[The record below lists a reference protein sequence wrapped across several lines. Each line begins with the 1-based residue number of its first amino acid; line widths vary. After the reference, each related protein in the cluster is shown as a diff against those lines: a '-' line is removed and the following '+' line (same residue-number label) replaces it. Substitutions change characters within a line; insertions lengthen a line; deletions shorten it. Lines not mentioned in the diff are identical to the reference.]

1 MTQAFKIANYG
12 INANYSD
19 ITANKITDGYA
30 CTGSSICSNTLT
42 IGTCDSVNVEM
53 EDLKKAVDK
62 LTKTP
67 EVRPDTTTKLDIKNG
82 KISVKHYKDG
92 FFKSE
97 RSIMPDIKDV
107 IVYDNTVLVK
117 FADNTQTVAV
127 LDNEDAFNLEQGI
140 SICITKKLLGQD
152 GSSVY
157 NKLIKRAFK
166 VKKQNEKAVE
176 QAEKAKEEMRK
187 RQEIARIR
195 HEKKQLRK
203 REKEIETYKEAIIR
217 AAECLGVSGR
227 KKFF

>member
-1 MTQAFKIANYG
+1 MTQTVKIANYG
-12 INANYSD
+12 INSNYSD
-19 ITANKITDGYA
+19 IVANKIDTGYT
-30 CTGSSICSNTLT
+30 CTIASACSNTLT
-42 IGTCDSVNVEM
+42 VGTCDSVSIEM

-82 KISVKHYKDG
+82 KIFVKHYKDG

-97 RSIMPDIKDV
+97 RTIMPDIKDV
-107 IVYDNTVLVK
+107 IVYDNTVLVT
-117 FADNTQTVAV
+117 FADGTKTVAV
-127 LDNEDAFNLEQGI
+127 LDDEDAFNLEQGI

-157 NKLIKRAFK
+157 NKLIKRALK

-176 QAEKAKEEMRK
+176 QAEKAKKEARK

-195 HEKKQLRK
+195 HEKKQLKK

-217 AAECLGVSGR
+217 AAKHLGLG
-227 KKFF
+227 K